1 MSFPC
6 FRILIP
12 FSSFYTTLNQ
22 RKNPLSVKRH
32 YLRTEIKEKPLRR
45 QKRNGSNKSDKKK
58 RFQFLLPIQTIA
70 EEVNESSYLPAEKM
84 VQSVLPRLMV
94 KTSNEFVKRGG
105 ILTQCPFT
113 LDIGVKKPQRS
124 KTEGCNVL
132 EKSVSADQIFEDRGP
147 IEMESLGAG
156 VVKRN
161 SNFQKISGK
170 KQNRPRVS
178 LMINK
183 GSIQALG
190 GYRDQAYQHI
200 I

>member
-1 MSFPC
+1 M
-6 FRILIP
+6 
-12 FSSFYTTLNQ
+12 
-22 RKNPLSVKRH
+22 
-32 YLRTEIKEKPLRR
+32 
-45 QKRNGSNKSDKKK
+45 
-58 RFQFLLPIQTIA
+58 
-70 EEVNESSYLPAEKM
+70 
-84 VQSVLPRLMV
+84 QSVLPRLMV